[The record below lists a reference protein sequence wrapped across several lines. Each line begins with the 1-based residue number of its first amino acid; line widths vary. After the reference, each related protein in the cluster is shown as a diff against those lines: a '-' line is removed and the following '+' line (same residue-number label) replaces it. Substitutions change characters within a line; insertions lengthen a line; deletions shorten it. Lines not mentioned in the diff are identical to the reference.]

1 LFDLYDKNKNK
12 RLSAEELSSALSK
25 DMKINLA
32 EDEVKALKD
41 YFRNR
46 HGSTEIGELDF
57 MSLLSMK
64 FQRLFDEPE
73 AKRALAIIKQ
83 RIYNA
88 IGKTAKMI
96 CKEFDVEG
104 IDRLSLRNFKHA
116 LHSLKVLTQYQIDN
130 LTKFLDTE
138 DDGFIS
144 VDRLDV
150 ELRNVYVGQSST
162 GGGNPLLHSSS
173 GNNLNIGATMHS
185 TTSGKRRNKWG

>member
-1 LFDLYDKNKNK
+1 
-12 RLSAEELSSALSK
+12 
-25 DMKINLA
+25 MKINLA
-32 EDEVKALKD
+32 EDEVKALTD

-57 MSLLSMK
+57 MSLLNMK

-88 IGKTAKMI
+88 MGKTAKMI

-173 GNNLNIGATMHS
+173 GNNLNIGASMHS
-185 TTSGKRRNKWG
+185 TTSGNINLNE